1 MTHIE
6 SLSFGGALESTFRGI
21 GSSLDTLTKDFS
33 TIGTKTVIK
42 DTVEDGLIHS
52 GSEIKQITES
62 GIQKT
67 ALDSSGGIQKALE
80 LSESGIQKTALE
92 SSENILTKETQKIL
106 PETINKLSKFQ
117 TFTDFVKANPKG
129 FTIAGTSIVITATIA
144 GIAGTRANTI
154 NNTLYSIS
162 SIKSYPADNTK
173 TIIYYTPNDKFAIDD
188 TVTISKS
195 NCLPNINND
204 WSISHIGP
212 GTFVIDQAITANGNF
227 GNMRC
232 QTTFS
237 NQLVSTTVDGVKTI
251 TAPII
256 QTTADIVGSTLKTV
270 ADSAGLTGVGDFLKS
285 FWWIAIIICIL
296 SIMSSLS
303 LFVLKFAD

>member
-67 ALDSSGGIQKALE
+67 ALDSSGGIQKALK

-129 FTIAGTSIVITATIA
+129 FTITGTSIVITATIA

-173 TIIYYTPNDKFAIDD
+173 TIIYYTPNDKFSIDD

-212 GTFVIDQAITANGNF
+212 GTFVINQSITEN
-227 GNMRC
+227 
-232 QTTFS
+232 
-237 NQLVSTTVDGVKTI
+237 GVKTI

-285 FWWIAIIICIL
+285 FWWIAIIFCIL